1 MGLYSSLSLVGAM
14 AVSALIAVW
23 LFYKRSHRDDFPEET
38 WDPYFDKNENG
49 GEGGPEREIDE
60 ISGEPA
66 AEPAA
71 EAGLEPADEE
81 PVTPASTAL
90 ADRIQGLREE
100 PPSPGEGIAPGGEF
114 EDTPEPADGPDSG
127 FEDQVELIAGGPV
140 SPENSRGDLEK
151 ADLSFAPDEAEGD
164 SPAPGSPIE
173 TPAYSQSAPP
183 DLSGEAATAPPGAP
197 WWEGLPAPKEVF
209 FRRGVA
215 ELMGVTVIDPPP
227 QAEAGPGEASVPEAS
242 TFEAPAPEASTLEA
256 PETVGAPAD
265 TAADSIAPD
274 EAGEAGEPPA
284 SEFTGASPF
293 GEEDSETPLS
303 LEEEAFEEEE
313 SPFEEPA
320 PEEQVSLTDES
331 APAPEISAADESD
344 DSSFTLESISLGDEP
359 DEAPVM
365 YEPEGA
371 PSREEEGGGFAE
383 PAIQQEEMAGEES
396 SGPETLETSPS
407 FEEKESPFEEFSP
420 EEPAPEEPVSLT
432 DESAPAPEIPAADES
447 DDSSFTLE
455 SISLG
460 DEPDEAPVMYEPEG
474 ESAPAPAEDE
484 EISLSSPADS
494 ESSEAIDNFL
504 SQAEP
509 PSSASAGLVDDEI
522 EPAPE
527 AEGEIS
533 PEPED
538 ESYSDLGESEEMP
551 MAFDLDAGRQD
562 FIESDE
568 PVQELPD
575 GLEDGK
581 FESGGAEEFSEAP
594 SGVEEESA
602 SGPGE
607 EAPPAGLMEQIPE
620 DPVETTLDSSELEE
634 EPAEVVLDPG
644 ELEEEPAE
652 ATLDPGEL
660 EEESAEATL
669 DPGEL
674 EEEPGSADGE
684 PTEPEEISAE
694 AVLDPLEMEEES
706 PEQAIDLESFGA
718 EAEEPTPE
726 EPAFA
731 QPEDVPSDEAL
742 PAAEPEGPA
751 PEESLDVFS
760 VLEQERAETPEAMP
774 QESIGNAALFE
785 DFGDERV
792 EPAAPEPFAAERA
805 DERAGAGADTE
816 DAFGEELVS
825 EEIAAQHGETG
836 AEAPREEKQP
846 VEETLEPAAPSEPAS
861 PPIPLS
867 GESMPD
873 MVRNFVA
880 DCCPDDLLLIEE
892 EWDTL
897 PAGIDKIAAAGWRD
911 IQERLESRQE
921 VGEEEFLRIGIL
933 EYLMGNHDAA
943 LAHLKESL
951 RRAKRMGPVLNALGV
966 TSFGRGK
973 IDPAISYCREA
984 VREAGPDLRLLVAIN
999 RNLGVLYQS
1008 KGEFGRAAEA
1018 TASAIKYVGSEGS
1031 TRLLANLHLR
1041 AGQLFRKLGDAE
1053 AARHHLSESAHLF
1066 LREGDD
1072 AARIRSLV
1080 ALAAAQT
1087 GLNEVDAA
1095 LKNLNEAALMCR
1107 RVGDKNGEALV
1118 MGQMGIAYSAQEQY
1132 TRALEYYEN
1141 AISLNRELENRK
1153 GEGANLSNIG
1163 NIHYFRGDLD
1173 EALSAYEEALVINK
1187 EQDHLIGQATIM
1199 GNLGRIYLE
1208 QGRVEEAIERLNES
1222 LEIFRPFAAKS
1233 QMENIREML
1242 DEAVRSRDQ

>member
-14 AVSALIAVW
+14 AVSALIAIW

-38 WDPYFDKNENG
+38 WDPYFDKNETG
-49 GEGGPEREIDE
+49 GKGEPEREIDD
-60 ISGEPA
+60 ISEEA
-66 AEPAA
+66 D
-71 EAGLEPADEE
+71 EAGLEPAGEE
-81 PVTPASTAL
+81 LVAPVSTAL
-90 ADRIQGLREE
+90 ADRIQGLSEG
-100 PPSPGEGIAPGGEF
+100 PPSPEENADPVYEF
-114 EDTPEPADGPDSG
+114 GDSANPVPEFDLGLD
-127 FEDQVELIAGGPV
+127 DQVEQIGGDPV
-140 SPENSRGDLEK
+140 SPKIIET
-151 ADLSFAPDEAEGD
+151 ADLPFAPDEAEGD
-164 SPAPGSPIE
+164 SPAAGSPIQ
-173 TPAYSQSAPP
+173 TPAYSRSEPP
-183 DLSGEAATAPPGAP
+183 GFGGQPGLSGETATAPPGAP
-197 WWEGLPAPKEVF
+197 WWEGLPAPKDVF

-227 QAEAGPGEASVPEAS
+227 RAEAGPGEASVPEAS
-242 TFEAPAPEASTLEA
+242 ILEAPAPGASTLEA
-256 PETVGAPAD
+256 PETIGVPAD
-265 TAADSIAPD
+265 TAAGSVAPD
-274 EAGEAGEPPA
+274 EAGEAVEPPA
-284 SEFTGASPF
+284 SEFAGASPF
-293 GEEDSETPLS
+293 GEEESETPLS
-303 LEEEAFEEEE
+303 LEEEVFEE
-313 SPFEEPA
+313 
-320 PEEQVSLTDES
+320 D
-331 APAPEISAADESD
+331 
-344 DSSFTLESISLGDEP
+344 
-359 DEAPVM
+359 
-365 YEPEGA
+365 
-371 PSREEEGGGFAE
+371 
-383 PAIQQEEMAGEES
+383 ES
-396 SGPETLETSPS
+396 SGEGL
-407 FEEKESPFEEFSP
+407 
-420 EEPAPEEPVSLT
+420 APEEPVSLS

-447 DDSSFTLE
+447 DDSSFSLE
-455 SISLG
+455 SISLS

-474 ESAPAPAEDE
+474 ESASAPAEDE

-509 PSSASAGLVDDEI
+509 PSSASAGLVEDEI

-527 AEGEIS
+527 ADGEIS

-551 MAFDLDAGRQD
+551 MAFDLDAGGPD

-581 FESGGAEEFSEAP
+581 FESREPEEFSETPTGA
-594 SGVEEESA
+594 EEESP

-607 EAPPAGLMEQIPE
+607 EAPPAGLTEKIPE
-620 DPVETTLDSSELEE
+620 DPAEATLDSSELEE
-634 EPAEVVLDPG
+634 ET

-652 ATLDPGEL
+652 ATLDPGEF
-660 EEESAEATL
+660 
-669 DPGEL
+669 
-674 EEEPGSADGE
+674 EEEPGGADGE
-684 PTEPEEISAE
+684 PTEPEEISAG

-706 PEQAIDLESFGA
+706 PERAIDLESFGP
-718 EAEEPTPE
+718 EAEEPAPE

-731 QPEDVPSDEAL
+731 QPEEAPPDEAL
-742 PAAEPEGPA
+742 PAAEVEEPAPAPA

-760 VLEQERAETPEAMP
+760 VLEQERAETPKAMP

-792 EPAAPEPFAAERA
+792 EPAAPEPLAAERA
-805 DERAGAGADTE
+805 AERAGAGADSE
-816 DAFGEELVS
+816 EAFSEELVS

-836 AEAPREEKQP
+836 AEAPWEEKLP
-846 VEETLEPAAPSEPAS
+846 VEEALEPAAPSEPAP

-880 DCCPDDLLLIEE
+880 DCCPDELLLIEE

-933 EYLMGNHDAA
+933 EYLMGDHDAA

-966 TSFGRGK
+966 TSFGQGK

-999 RNLGVLYQS
+999 RNLAVLYQS

-1018 TASAIKYVGSEGS
+1018 TASAIKFVGPEGS
-1031 TRLLANLHLR
+1031 PRLLANLHLR

-1053 AARHHLSESAHLF
+1053 AAKHHLSESAHLF

-1095 LKNLNEAALMCR
+1095 LKNLNEAAFMCR

-1141 AISLNRELENRK
+1141 AISLNKELENRK

-1187 EQDHLIGQATIM
+1187 EQEHLIGQATIM

-1208 QGRVEEAIERLNES
+1208 QGRVNEAIERLNES
-1222 LEIFRPFAAKS
+1222 LEIFRPFAAAS
-1233 QMENIREML
+1233 QIENIRKML